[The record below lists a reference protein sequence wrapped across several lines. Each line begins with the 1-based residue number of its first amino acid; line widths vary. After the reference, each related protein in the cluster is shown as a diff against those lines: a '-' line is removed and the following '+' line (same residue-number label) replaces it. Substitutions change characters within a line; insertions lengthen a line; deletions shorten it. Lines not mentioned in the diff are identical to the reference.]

1 MLLGVRVSTILGL
14 SFIAVLVFSAAG
26 AVHAVGVTSTIK
38 VGGAPYGVAYDS
50 GRAEVFVVNSSAGT
64 VVVLSDS
71 SYTVRATVTVGHS
84 PYRDIYDSGQGDV
97 FVANYGANS
106 VSVISDKTNTVVAT
120 VPVGD
125 LPTSFAYDSAKGEV
139 FVANSGAGS
148 VSVISDKTNTV
159 VATVPVGT
167 GPYDLGY
174 DSSKGEIFVANSY
187 SRSVSVISDSSNQVV
202 ATISVGIGP
211 LGTVYDSAKGDV
223 FVANSVSGSVSV
235 ISDSNNSVVATTTV
249 GTTPG
254 ATIYDPAK
262 GDVFVLNRG
271 SASVSVISD
280 NNNSVVAN
288 VAVGTNPYGGAYD
301 PAKGEVFVANEGDGT
316 VSVISDSS
324 AASGSTSSTASAST
338 TSGTVQTTSA
348 SSTQDI
354 VQQVWV
360 PKPANAVASVAVS
373 AAIVGAASLIFAAI
387 SNPLGGLGGALA
399 DKTEGIIPDNI
410 RQWFEE
416 IIASRRKLDT
426 KEKKGSVFRPTKPEI
441 LAYIVSIVVLAVSFS
456 YVKVITL
463 SQIWALLPVFLATSF
478 VVAFVQSFFS
488 IVYLRMKG
496 VWSEHVIWPLGLVL
510 FLFTTFV
517 FKVPFSSP
525 TRDLNSKRF
534 TEKLGAIVSASG
546 VLIYLA
552 FAGLFFLL
560 LAGGY
565 TAVGGA
571 GLSMCVIGAFFSTFP
586 IPPMSGKDIFDH
598 NKGLWAALF
607 IATLV
612 IFAAWLRLL

>member
-1 MLLGVRVSTILGL
+1 MGFKVSTLLGL
-14 SFIAVLVFSAAG
+14 SFIVVLALSAAG
-26 AVHAVGVTSTIK
+26 AVHAVGVISTIK

-50 GRAEVFVVNSSAGT
+50 GKAEIFVVNSSAGT

-71 SYTVRATVTVGHS
+71 SYAVRATVTVGHS
-84 PYRDIYDSGQGDV
+84 PYRDVYDSGQGDV

-120 VPVGD
+120 VPVGTF
-125 LPTSFAYDSAKGEV
+125 PSSFAYDSARGEV
-139 FVANSGAGS
+139 FVANSGAGT
-148 VSVISDKTNTV
+148 VSVISDKSNTV
-159 VATVPVGT
+159 VATVPVGS

-202 ATISVGIGP
+202 ATISVGSGP
-211 LGTVYDSAKGDV
+211 LGVVYDSAKGEV

-254 ATIYDPAK
+254 GTIYDPAK
-262 GDVFVLNRG
+262 GLIFVLNRG
-271 SASVSVISD
+271 SASVSVMSD
-280 NNNSVVAN
+280 SNNSVVAT
-288 VAVGTNPYGGAYD
+288 VTVGINPYGAAYD
-301 PAKGEVFVANEGDGT
+301 PARGEIFVANEGEGT

-324 AASGSTSSTASAST
+324 TASGSTSSTTSAST
-338 TSGTVQTTSA
+338 TTTSSIVQTTT

-360 PKPANAVASVAVS
+360 PTPTNAVAAVGVS

-387 SNPLGGLGGALA
+387 SNPLGGLGGTLA
-399 DKTEGIIPDNI
+399 DKTEGVIPDNI

-416 IIASRRKLDT
+416 VIESKRKLDA
-426 KEKKGSVFRPTKPEI
+426 KEKKGSLFRPTKPEV
-441 LAYIVSIVVLAVSFS
+441 LAYIVSIIVLAVSFS

-525 TRDLNSKRF
+525 TRDVNSKKF

-560 LAGGY
+560 LKGGY

-571 GLSMCVIGAFFSTFP
+571 GLSMCVIGAFFYTFP
-586 IPPMSGKDIFDH
+586 ISPMSGKDIFDH
-598 NKGLWAALF
+598 SKRLWAGLF

-612 IFAAWLRLL
+612 IFAAWLLLV

>member
-1 MLLGVRVSTILGL
+1 M
-14 SFIAVLVFSAAG
+14 
-26 AVHAVGVTSTIK
+26 
-38 VGGAPYGVAYDS
+38 
-50 GRAEVFVVNSSAGT
+50 
-64 VVVLSDS
+64 
-71 SYTVRATVTVGHS
+71 RATVTVGHL
-84 PYRDIYDSGQGDV
+84 PYRDIYDSGQGEV

-106 VSVISDKTNTVVAT
+106 VSVISDKTNAVVAT
-120 VPVGD
+120 VPVGA

-148 VSVISDKTNTV
+148 VSVISDKTNAV

-174 DSSKGEIFVANSY
+174 DSSKGEVFVANSY

-202 ATISVGIGP
+202 ATISVGSGP
-211 LGTVYDSAKGDV
+211 LGTVYDSAKGEV
-223 FVANSVSGSVSV
+223 FVANSISGSVSV

-262 GDVFVLNRG
+262 GEVFVLNRG

-280 NNNSVVAN
+280 SNNSVVAT

-301 PAKGEVFVANEGDGT
+301 SAKGEVFVANEGDGT
-316 VSVISDSS
+316 ISVISDSS
-324 AASGSTSSTASAST
+324 AASGSTSSTASASTT

-360 PKPANAVASVAVS
+360 PKPVNAVASVVIS
-373 AAIVGAASLIFAAI
+373 AAIVGAASLIFAAL
-387 SNPLGGLGGALA
+387 SNPLGGVGGTVA
-399 DKTEGIIPDNI
+399 DKTEGVIPDKI
-410 RQWFEE
+410 REWFEE
-416 IIASRRKLDT
+416 VLSSRRKLDA
-426 KEKKGSVFRPTKPEI
+426 KEKKGSPFRPTKPEI

-456 YVKVITL
+456 YVKVITI

-488 IVYLRMKG
+488 VVYLRMKG
-496 VWSEHVIWPLGLVL
+496 VWSEHVIWPLGLIL

-525 TRDLNSKRF
+525 TRDVNSKKF
-534 TEKLGAIVSASG
+534 TEKLGALVSASG

-560 LAGGY
+560 LTGGY

-571 GLSMCVIGAFFSTFP
+571 GLSMCVIGAFFYTFP
-586 IPPMSGKDIFDH
+586 ISPLNGKDVFD
-598 NKGLWAALF
+598 NSKRLWAGLF
-607 IATLV
+607 IATSV
-612 IFAAWLRLL
+612 IFAAWLLLV